1 MIIDTL
7 PTPLHHRRPTFPVAW
22 TWIGVAGAA
31 GVATGAGF
39 APTGWWAVT
48 VLGVSGLAVA
58 ARQTHTLPR
67 TTAAGLAFGLGLAGT
82 TLSWMSVIH
91 TGAAIGLILVMS
103 AWYGLLGAL
112 LHLANR
118 SRWWPLL
125 GTGAWLAIEYAA
137 ARVPFG
143 GFGWLRLGYTM
154 IDAPLAGL
162 LPLAG
167 VAGASLATALAG
179 NLITWLLEQRS
190 PRRLITAAGGA
201 LLIGITATAG
211 NALPPAPVEQVATVG
226 WVQGGAPGGGV
237 YGLGPP
243 RTITTNQAR
252 ATADLAAD
260 IAAGREPVPDFVV
273 WPENSTDL
281 DPGTDPQT
289 RRLVDSALASV
300 QRPILIGAILDGPGP
315 DQRRT
320 ATQWTQPDGQVG
332 PTYIKRSIVP
342 FGEWIPYRDILLPL
356 IPELRYV
363 GRQSVAGTEPGLLN
377 VHLTNGTPVTL
388 GVLACFDVAFD
399 AAVHDLAEAQL
410 LIVQSSNAMYQ
421 GTTQIE
427 QQFAITRARA
437 AELRRE
443 ILVVTTSGVSGLI
456 DPYGRTTTRETG
468 PATARGV
475 EQLPIRTAATPATWL
490 ALPLEGAVTAIT
502 ATWLLGL
509 AVIRRRRN
517 SPTEQA
523 PVHPGTQP

>member
-1 MIIDTL
+1 MIDTL
-7 PTPLHHRRPTFPVAW
+7 PAPLHHRRSTFPVAW
-22 TWIGVAGAA
+22 IWIGVAGAA

-58 ARQTHTLPR
+58 AHQTRTLPR
-67 TTAAGLAFGLGLAGT
+67 TTAVGLAFGLGLTGT
-82 TLSWMSVIH
+82 TLAWMSVINV
-91 TGAAIGLILVMS
+91 GAAIGLVAVMS
-103 AWYGLLGAL
+103 GWYALLGAM

-118 SRWWPLL
+118 TRWWPLL
-125 GTGAWLAIEYAA
+125 SAGAWLAVEYAA

-143 GFGWLRLGYTM
+143 GFGWLRLGYAM
-154 IDAPLAGL
+154 IDSPLAGL

-167 VAGASLATALAG
+167 IAGASLATALAG

-190 PRRLITAAGGA
+190 PRRLTTAAG
-201 LLIGITATAG
+201 
-211 NALPPAPVEQVATVG
+211 
-226 WVQGGAPGGGV
+226 V
-237 YGLGPP
+237 YGRGPP

-377 VHLTNGTPVTL
+377 VHLTNGTRVTL

-456 DPYGRTTTRETG
+456 DPYGRTTTRSTG
-468 PATARGV
+468 PAAARGV

-509 AVIRRRRN
+509 TVIRRRRN